1 MSELSDLT
9 LKFSQ
14 RNETGTSS
22 SRQIRSSGRIP
33 AVLYG
38 KELNRSLSV
47 DDKETRILLR
57 KGAGSSSLMRLI
69 GEDGEDELVLIK
81 ELQQDQI
88 RDKILHIDFIQ
99 IKRGAD
105 LQTSVPLTLLG
116 EADGVKVEGG
126 ILEILAN
133 DIEIRCRPSNLPSLI
148 ELDITKLALGEN
160 LQIKDLPEL
169 DGVEFVSSD
178 ETILVSCVGSA
189 SGRSESEDEEVDG
202 ESSTE
207 EGTQEGESEEQ
218 NSSE

>member
-22 SRQIRSSGRIP
+22 SRQIRSNGRIP

-47 DDKETRILLR
+47 DDKETRVLLR

-99 IKRGAD
+99 IKRGED

>member
-99 IKRGAD
+99 IKRGED

-160 LQIKDLPEL
+160 LQIKDLPGL

>member
-88 RDKILHIDFIQ
+88 NDKILHIDFIQ
-99 IKRGAD
+99 IKIGEN
-105 LQTSVPLTLLG
+105 LQTSVPLTLIG
-116 EADGVKVEGG
+116 EAIGVKGEGG
-126 ILEILAN
+126 ILEVLAN